1 MKSWQRVALAMFA
14 VGWGANQFSS
24 ILVAY
29 RDEIGM
35 STQTRAFLFGVY
47 AIGLVPALLVGGAL
61 SDRWGR
67 RAVVLP
73 FVILSPLATLVLV
86 VESTSIPGL
95 AVGRLL
101 AGACSGVVF
110 GAASAWVAELSHDD
124 APGSAARRAAIALSA
139 GFGLG
144 PLAAGL
150 IGEVFP
156 YPLQVPY
163 VPHLVLGA
171 AAVVLLLPVPGPR
184 PVGIEPRPLLR
195 VPAVTRRAPFLLLV
209 APAAPWVFG
218 TAAIS
223 IAYLPGELGGPQ
235 TGAVAFAGILAGLT
249 LGTGVLIQPVAR
261 RLDDR
266 RPLLAAQGGLLGAA
280 VGSLIGISALATDI
294 RWLLLLA
301 GPVLGAAYG
310 ACLVSGLR
318 ETERLSAPDERGATV
333 AVFYALTYL
342 GFAAP
347 YALGAFDGAGLG
359 AQGALLVAVAA
370 ALLSLAV
377 LSIARHR
384 MPDHLTAAG

>member
-1 MKSWQRVALAMFA
+1 MKQWQRVAVAMFA

-29 RDEIGM
+29 RDEIDM
-35 STQTRAFLFGVY
+35 SVQVRAFLFGVY

-73 FVILSPLATLVLV
+73 FVVLSPIATAVLVL
-86 VESTSIPGL
+86 ESTSIPGL

-101 AGACSGVVF
+101 AGAASGVVIS
-110 GAASAWVAELSHDD
+110 AASAWVAELSRDD

-144 PLAAGL
+144 PLVAGL
-150 IGEVFP
+150 LGEVVP
-156 YPLQVPY
+156 HPLQLPY
-163 VPHLVLGA
+163 VPHLVLGVVA
-171 AAVVLLLPVPGPR
+171 IVLLAPVPGPR
-184 PVGIEPRPLLR
+184 PGGEPRPLLR
-195 VPAVTRRAPFLLLV
+195 IPAVTRRAPFLLLV

-218 TAAIS
+218 SAAIS

-235 TGAVAFAGILAGLT
+235 TGAVAFAGVLAGVT
-249 LGTGVLIQPVAR
+249 LGTGVLVQPLAR

-266 RPLLAAQGGLLGAA
+266 RPLLAAQVGLVGSALGCLLGVA
-280 VGSLIGISALATDI
+280 ALASDV

-318 ETERLSAPDERGATV
+318 ETERLTDPEERGATV
-333 AVFYALTYL
+333 AVYYALTYL

-347 YALGAFDGAGLG
+347 YALGALAVGGLG
-359 AQGALLVAVAA
+359 AQGALLVSVGAAV
-370 ALLSLAV
+370 LSLA
-377 LSIARHR
+377 II
-384 MPDHLTAAG
+384 TAALRSPRVEVEHR

>member
-1 MKSWQRVALAMFA
+1 MKQWQRVALAMFA

-29 RDEIGM
+29 RDEIDM

-47 AIGLVPALLVGGAL
+47 AIGLVPALLIGGAL

-67 RAVVLP
+67 RGVVLP
-73 FVILSPLATLVLV
+73 FVVLSPIATAVLV

-110 GAASAWVAELSHDD
+110 AAASAWVTELSWDD
-124 APGSAARRAAIALSA
+124 APGSAARRAAVALSA
-139 GFGLG
+139 GFGVG
-144 PLAAGL
+144 PLVSGL
-150 IGEVFP
+150 LGEVVP
-156 YPLQVPY
+156 HPLQVPY
-163 VPHLVLGA
+163 VPHLVLGTVA
-171 AAVVLLLPVPGPR
+171 ILLLWPVPGPR

-195 VPAVTRRAPFLLLV
+195 IPAVTRGAPFLLLV

-218 TAAIS
+218 SAAIS

-235 TGAVAFAGILAGLT
+235 TGAVAFAGVLAGLT
-249 LGTGVLIQPVAR
+249 LGTGVFVQPMAR

-266 RPLLAAQGGLLGAA
+266 RPLLASQLGLVGAA
-280 VGSLIGISALATDI
+280 LGCLIGVVTLATDV

-318 ETERLSAPDERGATV
+318 ETERISAPDERGATV
-333 AVFYALTYL
+333 AVFWALTYL

-347 YALGAFDGAGLG
+347 YALGGLAVAGLG
-359 AQGALLVAVAA
+359 AQGALLVAAVA
-370 ALLSLAV
+370 ALLSLLV
-377 LSIARHR
+377 LSTARR
-384 MPDHLTAAG
+384 AMPHAVA